1 MSAVYILAAGGTG
14 GHMFPAEAFAAE
26 LKQRGLSPVLITDDR
41 GAPFS
46 RRPLSGFSGIPVHTV
61 RAATLSPRR
70 PIASARALANILSGI
85 MTAYRIQRPLRPAL
99 AVGFGG
105 YPSLPAMIAARWAGV
120 PRLIHE
126 QNAVLGLANRLL
138 APRVKGVATSFETTQ
153 GVRPAD
159 RNKVR
164 VTGNPVRSAI
174 AYVGGKPYPAPTEGG
189 RINLLV
195 TGGSLGARIM
205 GDVVPAALGRIPE
218 ALRARISVVQQCRDE
233 YLDQVGAAYR
243 EAGVNAELVPF
254 IDNMSERLAH
264 AHLVISRAG
273 ASTVAELTAAGRPAL
288 LVPYPGH
295 GDRQQTANGAAVV
308 DAGGAWLVEENEFTP
323 QWVADKIEALVG
335 KPSALVAAA
344 AKARSLGRPDAA
356 ARLADF
362 AEHLAGRA
370 AA

>member
-26 LKQRGLSPVLITDDR
+26 LRQRGLSPVLITDDR
-41 GAPFS
+41 GVPFS

-61 RAATLSPRR
+61 RAGTLSRRR
-70 PIASARALANILSGI
+70 PVASARALVDILSGI
-85 MTAYRIQRPLRPAL
+85 VTAYRIQKPLKPAL
-99 AVGFGG
+99 VVGFGG

-138 APRVKGVATSFETTQ
+138 APRVKGVATSFDTTH

-159 RNKVR
+159 RDKVR

-174 AYVGGKPYPAPTEGG
+174 AYIGGKPYPAPAEGG
-189 RINLLV
+189 KISLLV
-195 TGGSLGARIM
+195 TGGSLGARVM
-205 GDVVPAALGRIPE
+205 GDVVPAGIGRIPKD
-218 ALRARISVVQQCRDE
+218 LRARISVVQQCRNE
-233 YLDQVGAAYR
+233 NLDQVRAAYG
-243 EAGVNAELVPF
+243 EAAVEAELLPF

-273 ASTVAELTAAGRPAL
+273 ASTVAELTASGRPAL

-295 GDRQQTANGAAVV
+295 GDQQQTVNGAAVV
-308 DAGGAWLVEENEFTP
+308 DAGGAWLVEESEFTP
-323 QWVADKIEALVG
+323 QWVADKIEALVR
-335 KPSALVAAA
+335 KPSELVAAA
-344 AKARSLGRPDAA
+344 GKARSLGRSDAA
-356 ARLADF
+356 AQLADF
-362 AEHLAGRA
+362 AEHLAGREA
-370 AA
+370 A